1 MRTPSYIA
9 VLALASL
16 TLAAPARAS
25 LIGASLDVQ
34 FNSPGLTADYGSV
47 ILGAVPSVFDTPY
60 AYITVSATQ
69 LTIGVPSYDTGTF
82 SFPAG
87 SSFTGFIFS
96 YGNGATVTGD
106 SFDATNGLVPTGL
119 LNLYPLIGVNLTGD
133 VLHSGAP
140 IVLDVTGTYTAPPA
154 VPEPASLALL
164 APALACLGLARRRAV
179 QPSRSSRAAAGAK

>member
-1 MRTPSYIA
+1 MRPTSCVI

-16 TLAAPARAS
+16 TWAAQARAS

-34 FNSPGLTADYGSV
+34 FNSPSLTADYGSV
-47 ILGAVPSVFDTPY
+47 TLGTVPSVFDTPY

-87 SSFTGFIFS
+87 SPFIGFIFS
-96 YGNGATVTGD
+96 YGAGATVTGD
-106 SFDATNGLVPTGL
+106 SFDATNGLVPTGV
-119 LNLYPLIGVNLTGD
+119 LNLFPLIGINLSGD
-133 VLHSGAP
+133 VLQPGAP

-164 APALACLGLARRRAV
+164 APALACLGLARRRAAY
-179 QPSRSSRAAAGAK
+179 PSRSSRAAAGAK